1 MPGFLVLF
9 RKSYIVTLQMRLK
22 QNCAAPLLDICRRL
36 LCPFSSKIV
45 LHCIFVETGVL
56 DFSIKGV
63 KKGEK
68 VR

>member
-1 MPGFLVLF
+1 MPGSLVLF

-36 LCPFSSKIV
+36 WCPFSSKNV
-45 LHCIFVETGVL
+45 LLCIFVETEVL
-56 DFSIKGV
+56 GFSIKGV
-63 KKGEK
+63 KNGEK